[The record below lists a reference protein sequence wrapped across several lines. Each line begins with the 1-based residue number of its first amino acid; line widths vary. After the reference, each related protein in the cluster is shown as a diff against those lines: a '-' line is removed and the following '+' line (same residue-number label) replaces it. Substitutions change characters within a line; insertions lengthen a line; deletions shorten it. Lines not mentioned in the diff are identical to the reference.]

1 MIIFVSALLL
11 IVTEGESELE
21 KSVKK
26 LFVKDKTGKVR
37 IADPDYLLGNEIGHP
52 IYQEDAEEVLKEL
65 DKEFGKDENLKEI
78 LQTALKK
85 GGYFELAYKQRDM
98 ASTLKKGEIPFYA
111 DEFLKHWD
119 PNYKKFEAP
128 KKTYLTYKDD
138 EREKITTAG
147 PYDTREVLPVLEKNI
162 SGFKIED
169 KPIGTHDVHVSYQ
182 GARFQIMAGSRNSY
196 EVPRQNILRALNRIV
211 REDAKTGNISEGEKT
226 ARLEVL
232 KNYVFE

>member
-85 GGYFELAYKQRDM
+85 GGYF
-98 ASTLKKGEIPFYA
+98 
-111 DEFLKHWD
+111 
-119 PNYKKFEAP
+119 
-128 KKTYLTYKDD
+128 
-138 EREKITTAG
+138 
-147 PYDTREVLPVLEKNI
+147 
-162 SGFKIED
+162 
-169 KPIGTHDVHVSYQ
+169 
-182 GARFQIMAGSRNSY
+182 
-196 EVPRQNILRALNRIV
+196 
-211 REDAKTGNISEGEKT
+211 
-226 ARLEVL
+226 
-232 KNYVFE
+232 